1 MNKKV
6 LVAVPERLLTQVDLL
21 ADYRSQTRSELIR
34 EALRSHLERSQVA
47 GTPELSPS
55 LSLISGARKD
65 DSGFTAAIK

>member
-34 EALRSHLERSQVA
+34 EALRSHLERSQA
-47 GTPELSPS
+47 GAPELSPS
-55 LSLISGARKD
+55 LSVISGSRKED
-65 DSGFTAAIK
+65 PGFTAVK

>member
-34 EALRSHLERSQVA
+34 EALRSHLERLQTGA
-47 GTPELSPS
+47 PELSPS
-55 LSLISGARKD
+55 LSVISRSRKE